1 MFRTVRAASGWV
13 VAAACLVGVAASGCN
28 ARPPEGAPRA
38 TDTGQRRAQDDVVA
52 RGKYLVSITG
62 CNDCHTPWQ
71 MGPQGPAP
79 DMNNFLA
86 GHPADFALPPPPKTE
101 GPWLWHGA
109 ATNSA
114 FAGPWGVSYAIN
126 LTPDEETGIGLWSE
140 QVFVNALKTGRHMGV
155 GRPILPPMPVDAY
168 RHMTDEDLRAMFAYL
183 RTIEPRRNQVPDP
196 VVAEPPGGQGEP
208 TAPTG
213 H

>member
-1 MFRTVRAASGWV
+1 MTRFVRSTRVLLAGMACAGV
-13 VAAACLVGVAASGCN
+13 VSTLGCE

-38 TDTGQRRAQDDVVA
+38 TDTARPRASNDAVE
-52 RGKYLVSITG
+52 RGRYLVAITG

-79 DMNNFLA
+79 DMASYLS
-86 GHPADFALPPPPKTE
+86 GHPADFALPPPPKSD

-155 GRPILPPMPVDAY
+155 GRPILPPMPVEAY
-168 RHMTDEDLRAMFAYL
+168 RHLTDEDLRAMFAYL

-196 VVAEPPGGQGEP
+196 VVAEPPAGQGEAP
-208 TAPTG
+208 APTG
-213 H
+213 R